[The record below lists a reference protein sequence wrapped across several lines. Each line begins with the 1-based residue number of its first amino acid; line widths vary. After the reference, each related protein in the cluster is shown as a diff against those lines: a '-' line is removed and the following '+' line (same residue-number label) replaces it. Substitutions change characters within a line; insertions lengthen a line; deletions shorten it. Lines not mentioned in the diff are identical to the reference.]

1 MRETDNDED
10 SGGKTINNY
19 LYEEKIKSVAN
30 LAKI

>member
-1 MRETDNDED
+1 MQDNKEE
-10 SGGKTINNY
+10 STGKTINNF

>member
-1 MRETDNDED
+1 MRESNDEET
-10 SGGKTINNY
+10 GGKTINNF

>member
-1 MRETDNDED
+1 MRETNNED
-10 SGGKTINNY
+10 KGKTINNF